1 MLVIECF
8 DGSKTF
14 AECVQRAFAHA
25 GCSALSA
32 FDRRARAVIPSFVA
46 ENRTDSFVL
55 EALRL
60 LEPEHTNS
68 FTSAPWDSSRTQ
80 HRPVQGLYNV
90 IFNLLHVH
98 HPESSLEEF
107 DALRRCCTSLAH
119 DLNSG
124 LARLMVDRSHEPLTP
139 FTLRAIDTIARDAG
153 VTNDTAVIA
162 LSQNRSNPR
171 RTGILRHLV
180 LDYHP
185 VTVGLR
191 CADALVNGLATGER
205 LSLSDDHRP
214 NFDVLCMN
222 SAPRPHRYL
231 TVLALAKEGLID
243 LVAARTCAQRPGIP
257 FVSLPGFED
266 QRQPRPPKNA
276 EELTSYCAMS
286 QMNDLVDFVD
296 DLVAVLPLEI
306 DESTQSHQERMT
318 QIDLSRYSNSKIS
331 VVTET
336 HLTGDHLRITE
347 KTLRS
352 AALGHPF
359 VTIGCRNS
367 LEVVREFGFST
378 FDDLID
384 QTYDSEPS
392 NGLRLRRAVASARE
406 FVQRWDSDE
415 HFRDRVRAESDRNRA
430 WTVHG
435 FAKQY
440 QSRFARPISAFLRCG
455 TDPDSTVS
463 RR

>member
-1 MLVIECF
+1 M
-8 DGSKTF
+8 
-14 AECVQRAFAHA
+14 
-25 GCSALSA
+25 
-32 FDRRARAVIPSFVA
+32 IPSFVA
-46 ENRTDSFVL
+46 ENRPDSFVL
-55 EALRL
+55 ETLRL
-60 LEPEHTNS
+60 LEPEHVTS

-80 HRPVQGLYNV
+80 QRPVQGLYNV
-90 IFNLLHVH
+90 IFRFFHDQ
-98 HPESSLEEF
+98 HPGTPLAEI
-107 DALRRCCTSLAH
+107 DALRHCCQIIAD
-119 DLNSG
+119 DLNLG
-124 LARLMVDRSHEPLTP
+124 LARLVVDRAHEPMSRY
-139 FTLRAIDTIARDAG
+139 TLNAIETISREAG
-153 VTNDTAVIA
+153 VTNDAAVVA
-162 LSQNRSNPR
+162 VSQNRSNPPR
-171 RTGILRHLV
+171 VGVVQHLV

-185 VTVGLR
+185 VSVGFL

-205 LSLSDDHRP
+205 LTGSDDQRP
-214 NFDVLCMN
+214 EFDVLCMN
-222 SAPRPHRYL
+222 SAPRIHRYL
-231 TVLALAKEGLID
+231 TVLALAREGLID
-243 LVAARTCAQRPGIP
+243 LAAARARTLHPRVPY
-257 FVSLPGFED
+257 VSLPGFED
-266 QRQPRPPKNA
+266 QRRPPPPKNA
-276 EELTSYCAMS
+276 EELTSYCAMP

-306 DESTQSHQERMT
+306 DEPTQSHRERMT

-336 HLTGDHLRITE
+336 HLTGHHLRITE
-347 KTLRS
+347 KTMRS

-392 NGLRLRRAVASARE
+392 DGLRLRRAVTSARE